1 MQTLVMTPT
10 QLLTAAEHLLDRPDA
25 KTVGAWPRA
34 AALLARQAL
43 EQALDAY
50 WKLQGTRRSTSCPP
64 APSSSACRSTWLTSP
79 SASRV
84 SHAWGALSDACHH
97 HPYEFAPSAGEL
109 RGWIKTVSAFAQQAQ
124 APAAP
129 EPR

>member
-1 MQTLVMTPT
+1 MTPA
-10 QLLTAAEHLLDRPDA
+10 QLLKAAEQLLERPDA
-25 KTVGAWPRA
+25 KTAGAWPRA

-43 EQALDAY
+43 EQSLDAY
-50 WKLQGTRRSTSCPP
+50 WKLKGLPLERLPTGPQLICL
-64 APSSSACRSTWLTSP
+64 SAYLADESLGE
-79 SASRV
+79 RV
-84 SHAWGALSDACHH
+84 RHAWGALSDACHH

-109 RGWIKTVSAFAQQAQ
+109 RGWIETVSAFAQQAQ